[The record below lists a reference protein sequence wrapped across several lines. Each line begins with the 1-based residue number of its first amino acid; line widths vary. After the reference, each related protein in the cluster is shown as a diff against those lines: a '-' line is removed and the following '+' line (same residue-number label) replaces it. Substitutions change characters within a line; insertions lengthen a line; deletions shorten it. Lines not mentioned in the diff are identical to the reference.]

1 MKLYQGRIPQIA
13 KDILEALTVEEDIEV
28 LPEELPEVELDI
40 SSVLKEY
47 IRVDRD
53 ITDRARDMIA
63 SRDLPYNQL
72 GKIKGQLA
80 AERGFGLNDDAVDY
94 LTSQIIEVLLH
105 TVHVEEVYAEDHDL
119 RRKMRPVLRRQMEV
133 DSELDHEVRRRI
145 KNLQEGTSTW
155 ETEYQ
160 KVMEDLKRNRK
171 LE

>member
-13 KDILEALTVEEDIEV
+13 KDILEALTREEDIEV
-28 LPEELPEVELDI
+28 LPEEMAEVELDI
-40 SSVLKEY
+40 GSVLKEY
-47 IRVDRD
+47 IRVERE
-53 ITDRARDMIA
+53 ITDRARDTIA

-72 GKIKGQLA
+72 SKIKGQLA
-80 AERGFGLNDDAVDY
+80 LERGFGINDEAVDY
-94 LTSQIIEVLLH
+94 ITSQIIEVLLH

-133 DSELDHEVRRRI
+133 DTELDHEVRRRI

-171 LE
+171 LD

>member
-13 KDILEALTVEEDIEV
+13 KDILEALTREEDIEV
-28 LPEELPEVELDI
+28 LPEEAPEVELDI

-53 ITDRARDMIA
+53 ITDKARDLIA

-72 GKIKGQLA
+72 SKIKGQLA

-94 LTSQIIEVLLH
+94 ITSQIIEVLLH
-105 TVHVEEVYAEDHDL
+105 TVHVEEVYAEDHEL
-119 RRKMRPVLRRQMEV
+119 RRKMRPVLRRHMEV
-133 DSELDHEVRRRI
+133 DTELDHEVRRRI

-160 KVMEDLKRNRK
+160 KVMEDLKRTRK
-171 LE
+171 LD